1 MSHQGCPTSPQAA
14 FMWKGKGFPSS
25 DKASL
30 NNWKIPGPPK
40 TRLVLFVNQKQK
52 QGINK
57 QIVKP
62 LSMSTRNSWHLL
74 VDEVHE
80 ERTYLIFQVMKCP
93 PPHHYQ
99 HHHCYFKNWWWH
111 TFQSNWASSNELNT
125 NTKWLFPVSISPIFG
140 LLSILQ
146 LVIF

>member
-1 MSHQGCPTSPQAA
+1 
-14 FMWKGKGFPSS
+14 
-25 DKASL
+25 
-30 NNWKIPGPPK
+30 
-40 TRLVLFVNQKQK
+40 
-52 QGINK
+52 
-57 QIVKP
+57 
-62 LSMSTRNSWHLL
+62 
-74 VDEVHE
+74 
-80 ERTYLIFQVMKCP
+80 LIFQVMKCP